1 MSDSANNQTNEL
13 LQQQIDDLQSRLS
26 HHEDLLQAL
35 NAVIVSQDTAII
47 GLQQKLIQNQDKL
60 DDVAYSLES
69 SANEKPP
76 HY

>member
-35 NAVIVSQDTAII
+35 NAVIVSQDTAML
-47 GLQQKLIQNQDKL
+47 GLQQKSTHNRNKL
-60 DDVAYSLES
+60 DDVAYSQETS
-69 SANEKPP
+69 VNEKPP